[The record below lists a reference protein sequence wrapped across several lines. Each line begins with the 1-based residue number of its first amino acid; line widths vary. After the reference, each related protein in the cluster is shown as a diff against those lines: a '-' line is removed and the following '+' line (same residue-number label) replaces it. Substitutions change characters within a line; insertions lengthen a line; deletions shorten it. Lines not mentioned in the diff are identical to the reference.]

1 MKRSVDNEILQYEES
16 SKMLEASIL
25 AAHNKFFK
33 YNLNEQSR
41 IDGEDFVLYNTVI
54 EYFRG
59 NS

>member
-16 SKMLEASIL
+16 SEFLEASIL

-41 IDGEDFVLYNTVI
+41 IDREDFVLYNTVI